1 MANEALTD
9 AASVVTIFGG
19 FLGLIALVVAVITLI
34 RTNKIGSAGAVLTF
48 YQSASQGWE
57 RVIKQHEAGGNLTH
71 PVGEL
76 LNTLELGACLYD
88 QNIFTGDAR
97 DMLGKYIRECM
108 ATIDDVPAIKSVK
121 STLISGD
128 PLTFKFLVKLR
139 FSAD

>member
-19 FLGLIALVVAVITLI
+19 FLGLIALVVGVITLI

-57 RVIKQHEAGGNLTH
+57 KVIKQYEANGSLIH

-97 DMLGKYIRECM
+97 DMLGKYIRECV

-121 STLISGD
+121 STLISSD